1 MGDYGARIK
10 AAREAADLTQ
20 EQLGKMIGVTGVTI
34 TRYEKNQRDPRL
46 KQLRSIADA
55 LGVPV
60 GYLMGCMDD
69 NGVIDQGLVAIELSR
84 IIGIDRAIVY
94 DAISE
99 VGPDDLFSETGIKT
113 IKETAQ
119 SLSLKR
125 AITQTMEAS
134 KKAAEKSKFSIAKY
148 LEEIESYEYKA
159 SVEIRKFLGRLNEEG
174 QQEAVKRVAEL
185 TEIPRYQK
193 QPEPMSQEEK
203 K

>member
-1 MGDYGARIK
+1 MLLWARGDFMGDYGARIK

-125 AITQTMEAS
+125 AITQTMEA
-134 KKAAEKSKFSIAKY
+134 
-148 LEEIESYEYKA
+148 
-159 SVEIRKFLGRLNEEG
+159 
-174 QQEAVKRVAEL
+174 
-185 TEIPRYQK
+185 
-193 QPEPMSQEEK
+193 
-203 K
+203 